1 MTSALTE
8 TARGPSA
15 PRAGGGASRRAKRS
29 ATGRV
34 SPLILVFVFVPF
46 AVEAVWVFWP
56 AVQGFWLAL
65 TNWDGLSAPT
75 FVGFGNFSDMASD
88 PIFRTALKNTAIW
101 LVLFGGLS
109 VIGGFGMALL
119 LQRER
124 RGVGIYRAALFTPVV
139 FSLVVTAL
147 IWRVFYQ
154 PDGLVDT
161 ILRTIG
167 LGDFVQP
174 WLADPDTALY
184 AVIVPALWRQIGYVM
199 VLYLAGL
206 KAVDPALYE
215 AAKVDGASAWQ
226 RTLYVT
232 IPQLKGVNSVVLSVI
247 VIDSLRSFDIVWS
260 MTKGGPYHSSELL
273 STYMYSTA
281 FQSTQLG
288 YASALAVVIF
298 LLALAV
304 ILGYLIRAFREE
316 T

>member
-1 MTSALTE
+1 MTST
-8 TARGPSA
+8 
-15 PRAGGGASRRAKRS
+15 
-29 ATGRV
+29 ATGTVARKPWKV

-46 AVEAVWVFWP
+46 VIEAVWVFWP
-56 AVQGFWLAL
+56 ALQGFWLAL
-65 TNWDGLSAPT
+65 TRWDGLSAPT
-75 FVGFGNFSDMASD
+75 FVGLGNFRDMVSD

-109 VIGGFGMALL
+109 VAGGFGMALL

-154 PDGLVDT
+154 PDGLVDS
-161 ILRTIG
+161 ILRGVG
-167 LGDFVQP
+167 LGDFIRP

-184 AVIVPALWRQIGYVM
+184 AVILPALWRQIGYVM

-288 YASALAVVIF
+288 YASAIAVVIF
-298 LLALAV
+298 FLALAV
-304 ILGYLIRAFREE
+304 ILGYLIRAFKEE
-316 T
+316 S

>member
-1 MTSALTE
+1 VTSTLTE
-8 TARGPSA
+8 TA
-15 PRAGGGASRRAKRS
+15 PRRSTPRTGGSASRRTPR
-29 ATGRV
+29 RV
-34 SPLILVFVFVPF
+34 SPLILAFVLVPF
-46 AVEAVWVFWP
+46 VIEAVWVFWP
-56 AVQGFWLAL
+56 ALQGFWLAL
-65 TNWDGLSAPT
+65 TSWDGLSAPK
-75 FVGFGNFSDMASD
+75 FVGFRNFADMVSD

-101 LVLFGGLS
+101 LVLFGGFS
-109 VIGGFGMALL
+109 VLGGFGMALL

-154 PDGLVDT
+154 PDGLIDT
-161 ILRTIG
+161 ILKTVG
-167 LGDFVQP
+167 LSNLIHP

-226 RTLYVT
+226 RTRYVT

-298 LLALAV
+298 VLALAV

>member
-1 MTSALTE
+1 MTSTLTE
-8 TARGPSA
+8 TVPGRSA
-15 PRAGGGASRRAKRS
+15 PRAGGGARRTKRS
-29 ATGRV
+29 GPRTV
-34 SPLILVFVFVPF
+34 SPLILAFVLVPF

-56 AVQGFWLAL
+56 ALQGFWLSL
-65 TNWDGLSAPT
+65 TNWDGLSAPR
-75 FVGFGNFSDMASD
+75 FVGFGNFGDMVSD

-161 ILRTIG
+161 VLRTVG
-167 LGDFVQP
+167 LGNFIRP

-226 RTLYVT
+226 RTRYVT

-260 MTKGGPYHSSELL
+260 MTRGGPYHSSELL

-288 YASALAVVIF
+288 YASAIAVVIF
-298 LLALAV
+298 VLALAV

-316 T
+316 A